1 MVNSEENW
9 LISAKLLSSPQG
21 LTGNIEVAEK
31 VDKRML
37 LMLCD
42 NLIEALERSGYITE
56 YIAQAR
62 PLIKSQLAEWG
73 FAQTGIDGKPT

>member
-1 MVNSEENW
+1 MVNSKENA
-9 LISAKLLSSPQG
+9 LITARLVSSPAG
-21 LTGNIEVAEK
+21 LHGNIDVAEK

-62 PLIKSQLAEWG
+62 PLIKSQLKEWG
-73 FAQTGIDGKPT
+73 FAQQGIDGKPT